1 MVSKLQF
8 RALLNTIIMCLLEHK
23 MTDLELRIWCAEQ
36 CRNNNGELNLEKM
49 EKLYQFISSHSDKAQ
64 EC

>member
-1 MVSKLQF
+1 
-8 RALLNTIIMCLLEHK
+8 

-49 EKLYQFISSHSDKAQ
+49 EKLYQFISSHSDKVQ

>member
-1 MVSKLQF
+1 
-8 RALLNTIIMCLLEHK
+8 MCLLEHK

-49 EKLYQFISSHSDKAQ
+49 EKLYQFVSSHSDKVQ
-64 EC
+64 EYQK